1 MIKNET
7 KKNMKLIIIYLLY
20 LFFIVVWYN
29 NYTINN
35 FIFDYSKDIFK
46 WIIIGLIINFTSFL
60 AIKKVEYNNLTLWFV
75 GLSYFFMYGDIF
87 IKKLKWN
94 IELDWNPI
102 LYYSDEVLFKSA
114 YYINLC
120 LLSLTLGSLL
130 MTSSS
135 DKNLSFSKKC
145 NKSKYRIGLILMII
159 GFLSNLFTAVK
170 IILVTQ
176 SVGSY
181 GVIDVDTTGIMDDLG
196 FLFIPGV
203 LYLLYSK
210 KLNKKK
216 TFFIIF
222 CTILYF
228 LFYMLLSGNR
238 KIQIF
243 SIISLIL
250 AYMKMKNYK
259 INIKRLF
266 FIGIGSVFFLDII
279 YIIREYRTNL
289 NVIFQELI
297 KSFVNFDI
305 IKKLI
310 GESILEM
317 GISFCSVA
325 SIITCVPSIFDYE
338 LGKTFLRTIPSCL
351 PIGWLFPNFFSKAT
365 STFVI
370 NNYMK
375 LPVGDSLLGDFFWN
389 FGWGGIL
396 IAFLFGILLGKIS
409 KNFYLNKEEV
419 YFSLFFTILP
429 GVRTGFFELFRPIVI
444 VTMVPLIL
452 RYILNFKL
460 LKKGRKLYE
469 SFITWSNKLGIY

>member
-7 KKNMKLIIIYLLY
+7 KKNIGLIIIYLLY

-29 NYTINN
+29 NYNINN
-35 FIFDYSKDIFK
+35 SIFDYSKDIFK
-46 WIIIGLIINFTSFL
+46 WIIIGLIINFISFFV
-60 AIKKVEYNNLTLWFV
+60 IKKVEYNNLTLWFV
-75 GLSYFFMYGDIF
+75 GLSYFFMYGDMF
-87 IKKLKWN
+87 IKKLKWG
-94 IELDWNPI
+94 IKLDWNPI
-102 LYYSDEVLFKSA
+102 LYYSNEILFKSA

-120 LLSLTLGSLL
+120 LLSLSLGSLL
-130 MTSSS
+130 MISSNNKNIFFSKKS
-135 DKNLSFSKKC
+135 DKN
-145 NKSKYRIGLILMII
+145 KYHVGLILIII
-159 GFLSNLFTAVK
+159 GSLSNLFTAIK
-170 IILVTQ
+170 IVLVMQ

-181 GVIDVDTTGIMDDLG
+181 GVINADTTGIMDDLG
-196 FLFIPGV
+196 FLFIPGI
-203 LYLLYSK
+203 LYLLYSRNLSRK
-210 KLNKKK
+210 KIFL
-216 TFFIIF
+216 IIF
-222 CTILYF
+222 GTVLYF

-238 KIQIF
+238 KVQIF
-243 SIISLIL
+243 SIISLML
-250 AYMKMKNYK
+250 AYMKIKNYK

-266 FIGIGSVFFLDII
+266 FLGTGSIFFLDII
-279 YIIREYRTNL
+279 YIIRKYRTNL
-289 NVIFQELI
+289 NIVFQELM

-338 LGKTFLRTIPSCL
+338 LGKTILRTLPSCL

-370 NNYMK
+370 NRYMR

-396 IAFLFGILLGKIS
+396 AAFLFGILLGKMS
-409 KNFYLNKEEV
+409 KNLYLNKEEV

-429 GVRTGFFELFRPIVI
+429 GVRTGFFELFRPFVI
-444 VTMVPLIL
+444 VTMTPLIL
-452 RYILNFKL
+452 KYTLKIKL
-460 LKKGRKLYE
+460 LKKREK
-469 SFITWSNKLGIY
+469 II